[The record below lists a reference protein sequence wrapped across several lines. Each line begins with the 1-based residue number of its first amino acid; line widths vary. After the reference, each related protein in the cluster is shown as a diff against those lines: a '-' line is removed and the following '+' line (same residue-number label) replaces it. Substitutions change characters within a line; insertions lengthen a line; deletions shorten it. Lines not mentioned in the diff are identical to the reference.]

1 MKWSIYKLDRDT
13 IRNRTSA
20 SGLKKK
26 ENNSATERAII
37 RNDKTCGDSN
47 GSINNMLN
55 GFTIVVGSESGARNF
70 IFY

>member
-1 MKWSIYKLDRDT
+1 MRWSIYKLDRDT

-20 SGLKKK
+20 SQK

-37 RNDKTCGDSN
+37 RKDKTCGDSN
-47 GSINNMLN
+47 ASINNMLN

-70 IFY
+70 SFY